1 LAKGVVY
8 SALYPAK
15 GFPMKVKFTIDTEG
29 QVVTEVLDRQEHLCS
44 QVYKVTN
51 AIGKQ
56 ISDEETGPE
65 GDTVHEVNV

>member
-1 LAKGVVY
+1 
-8 SALYPAK
+8 
-15 GFPMKVKFTIDTEG
+15 MKVKFTIDTEG